1 MQGTFNQLDES
12 AKVELWSCMALR
24 HTTGLG
30 VRRRSQLRAEYGSA
44 HAALLH
50 CADWGR
56 LGINRESIQAFK
68 AEYWREPAKKE
79 WAGIKKLGCGIITW
93 EAFPK
98 LLQEIHDP
106 PLYLYYWGQPALL
119 AAPHIAVVGSRRC
132 SHQGLYNA
140 ALLARDL
147 ARAGFSVVSG
157 LARGIDRE
165 AHLAALPEIGSSIA
179 VLGTGIDLKYPK
191 ENSDAFDALAQN
203 GLILSELPPTAPADP
218 RNFPVRNRI
227 ISGISLGVVVIE
239 AAGRSGSLITARHAL
254 EQNRQVYAVPG
265 NPDAESSHGCQ
276 ELLRNGAVLVRGVS
290 DIIFDLKGQLKAL
303 TLESVNKNSEETPP
317 VIPSRELLQEAAWSN
332 TRDSARKATAQ
343 GKPRTPKSAVP
354 APVEAGQN
362 KATSLPLLQAKE
374 KIQNTVIP
382 NLPETLSPL
391 EAQVIGILR
400 ANPEGLQID
409 QITRLVAEQAEGAT
423 AAPDK
428 QTKLQTAQTDLET
441 DRETGWEPGT
451 GTGKAQSLTEHHSSV
466 PTASVTI
473 TPEAPVTLPPDNIS
487 GKLAGLLTML
497 EVAGKVACRPGLRYI
512 AR

>member
-1 MQGTFNQLDES
+1 MQGTFNQLDDPT
-12 AKVELWSCMALR
+12 KVELWSCMALR
-24 HTTGLG
+24 YTVGLG
-30 VRRRSQLRAEYGSA
+30 LRRRSQLRAEFGSA

-50 CADWGR
+50 CSDWGR
-56 LGINRESIQAFK
+56 LGIGQESIQACK
-68 AEYWREPAKKE
+68 AESWREPAKKE
-79 WAGIKKLGCGIITW
+79 WAGFKKLGCGILTW
-93 EAFPK
+93 EAFPR

-106 PLYLYYWGQPALL
+106 PLYLYYWGQPSLL
-119 AAPHIAVVGSRRC
+119 AAPHIAVVGSRLC

-203 GLILSELPPTAPADP
+203 GLILSELPPTTPADP
-218 RNFPVRNRI
+218 RSFPVRNRI

-265 NPDAESSHGCQ
+265 NPDAENSHGCQ

-290 DIIFDLKGQLKAL
+290 DIIFDLKGQLKAF
-303 TLESVNKNSEETPP
+303 TLATSAQETAEAAPV
-317 VIPSRELLQEAAWSN
+317 VIPSPEVLQEAARNS
-332 TRDSARKATAQ
+332 THRALIRGKAKNQIPAQ
-343 GKPRTPKSAVP
+343 SSKPAGPKDGFSKNV
-354 APVEAGQN
+354 
-362 KATSLPLLQAKE
+362 SLPLLRNISQHAPQKE
-374 KIQNTVIP
+374 KSFPGTD
-382 NLPETLSPL
+382 LPESLGSM
-391 EAQVIGILR
+391 EAQVLGILR

-409 QITRLVAEQAEGAT
+409 QITRLVENTARPDNLTASSAIASADQQPGIDAGSGAAQGPSGQTAEQPSP
-423 AAPDK
+423 APS
-428 QTKLQTAQTDLET
+428 
-441 DRETGWEPGT
+441 
-451 GTGKAQSLTEHHSSV
+451 SLTSGH
-466 PTASVTI
+466 A
-473 TPEAPVTLPPDNIS
+473 S

-497 EVAGKVACRPGLRYI
+497 EVAGKVVCRPGLRYV